1 MKHVKCNVLSEFDGT
16 INGHHI
22 SDEELYYTMS
32 HTLTMIAGTLQQI
45 KIKKEKQFVDDII
58 IGMRGLHVIDRIDP
72 IDINLS
78 IFASLGSFKNN
89 DLKTL
94 VLGKPTPRI
103 SKKALNTHMGL
114 VNERLKSGYYL
125 K

>member
-1 MKHVKCNVLSEFDGT
+1 MKQIKCKVLSEFDGT

-32 HTLTMIAGTLQQI
+32 HTLTMIAGTLRQI

-58 IGMRGLHVIDRIDP
+58 MGMRGLHVIDCIAP

-94 VLGKPTPRI
+94 SLGKPTPRI